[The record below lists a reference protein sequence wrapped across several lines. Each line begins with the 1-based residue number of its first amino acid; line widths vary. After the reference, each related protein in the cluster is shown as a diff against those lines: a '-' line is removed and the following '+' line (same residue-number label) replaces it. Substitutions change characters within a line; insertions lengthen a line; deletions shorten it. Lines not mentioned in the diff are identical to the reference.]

1 MIKFK
6 LFQKTNLISNKQF
19 FFNSLV
25 LYYWILM
32 YVLPVDGSLQRLTPL
47 YFATI
52 LPIYVYILL
61 NLNSIIRHR
70 WKKNGVSLMIFIIL
84 VTVISV
90 LRFDV
95 STIIKLSSVSLIIL
109 ILIKK
114 EINLSTGFLNFIFI
128 LSIVAGILSYY
139 YGTNKFGFIPGM
151 SKANLLEGLGWRVSI
166 FNSVPNSAFFSLLI
180 FIINIFGKKE
190 LNINRVLILLLSIY
204 FLVLSGSRTAILIF
218 TNIIIIRVVIYY
230 YGFYNVRKF
239 MVLGFS
245 LLSFSLSIFYF
256 NSFALDLYKLDNEFI
271 NSLVFKSKDVIKNKK
286 ELEKN
291 NYRTWIW
298 KKHISIY
305 LNKPIFGNG
314 DYNIKSFLLEKE
326 KTNKTN
332 FSESFLT
339 DTLVKVGLLIIPFLL
354 FFYFT
359 MKASIEDN
367 HPVIYC
373 ITISLIILLL
383 SYGSFFV
390 SYNFM
395 FLVFV
400 GRLFESDNYL
410 KSHSNG

>member
-6 LFQKTNLISNKQF
+6 LFQKTNLISNNQF

-32 YVLPVDGSLQRLTPL
+32 YVFPVDGSLQQFTPL

-52 LPIYVYILL
+52 LPVYVYILL
-61 NLNSIIRHR
+61 NLNSIIRHK
-70 WKKNGVSLMIFIIL
+70 WKKNGVSLIIFIIL

-95 STIIKLSSVSLIIL
+95 STIIKLSSISLIIL

-139 YGTNKFGFIPGM
+139 YGTNKFGFIPVM
-151 SKANLLEGLGWRVSI
+151 SKTNLLQGLGWRVSM
-166 FNSVPNSAFFSLLI
+166 FNTIPNSAFLSLLI

-190 LNINRVLILLLSIY
+190 LNIYRGLILLLSIY

-245 LLSFSLSIFYF
+245 LLSFSICVFYF
-256 NSFALDLYKLDNEFI
+256 NSFALVLYKLDNEFI

-286 ELEKN
+286 ELEKD

-298 KKHISIY
+298 EKHISIY
-305 LNKPIFGNG
+305 SKKPIFGNG
-314 DYNIKSFLLEKE
+314 DYNIRSFLLEKE

-339 DTLVKVGLLIIPFLL
+339 DTLVKVGLMIIPFLL

-373 ITISLIILLL
+373 IAISLIILML

-390 SYNFM
+390 SYNFV

-410 KSHSNG
+410 KSHSNE